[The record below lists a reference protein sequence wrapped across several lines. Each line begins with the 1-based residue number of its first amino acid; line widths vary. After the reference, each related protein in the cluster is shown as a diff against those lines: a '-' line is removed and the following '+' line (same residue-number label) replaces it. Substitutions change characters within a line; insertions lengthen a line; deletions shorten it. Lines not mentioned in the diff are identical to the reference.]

1 MNLQG
6 TYISK
11 PLEEKF
17 STRDKLTAKSDSQG
31 ATEELSASDDDVTA
45 IMLSV
50 LGQELGHP

>member
-17 STRDKLTAKSDSQG
+17 SMRDKLTAKSDSQG

>member
-11 PLEEKF
+11 QLEEKF
-17 STRDKLTAKSDSQG
+17 NLRDKLTAKSDSQG
-31 ATEELSASDDDVTA
+31 AMEELSASGDDVTA
-45 IMLSV
+45 ILLRV

>member
-17 STRDKLTAKSDSQG
+17 SMRDKLTAKSDSQG
-31 ATEELSASDDDVTA
+31 AMEELSASDDDVTA

>member
-6 TYISK
+6 TSISK

-17 STRDKLTAKSDSQG
+17 SMRDKLTAKSDSQG